1 MQCYESY
8 AIRLKIYSDLKAIQ
22 PRAPFDELVLSDVMD
37 IFSIDSITDLNSL
50 STHYYQKL
58 LNDALA
64 WMVLSTKIA
73 A

>member
-8 AIRLKIYSDLKAIQ
+8 AIRLKIYSDLKTIQ
-22 PRAPFDELVLSDVMD
+22 PGAPFDELVLSDLMD
-37 IFSIDSITDLNSL
+37 TFSIDSITDLNAL
-50 STHYYQKL
+50 STHDYQKL

-64 WMVLSTKIA
+64 WMALSTKIA